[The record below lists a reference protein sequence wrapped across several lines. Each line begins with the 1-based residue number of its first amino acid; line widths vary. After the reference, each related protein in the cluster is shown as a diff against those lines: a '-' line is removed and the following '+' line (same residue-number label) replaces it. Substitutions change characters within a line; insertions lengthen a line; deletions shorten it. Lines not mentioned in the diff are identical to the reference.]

1 MDSYWTPAI
10 QMLPAKRKDLGTTCE
25 SLGTVFP
32 DLYDVR
38 FIHATGQAPAGWPM
52 SQADVA
58 AGQRRWS
65 LAPPNRQFTAP
76 GPGAASAR
84 VALKE

>member
-10 QMLPAKRKDLGTTCE
+10 QMLPARRKGLGTTLRKAGYRI
-25 SLGTVFP
+25 SGSTMFDSFMQP
-32 DLYDVR
+32 
-38 FIHATGQAPAGWPM
+38 GQAPAGWPM